1 MQKWAKVD
9 EIKVEVGLIRANMMY
24 HKGRGFESRHRFE
37 STAASITKKEI
48 LVFTHNIVW
57 TDVQL
62 ENKTEIL
69 SNIILKFL
77 VGPAV

>member
-37 STAASITKKEI
+37 STAASISS
-48 LVFTHNIVW
+48 HIV
-57 TDVQL
+57 
-62 ENKTEIL
+62 NRPY
-69 SNIILKFL
+69 LKPK
-77 VGPAV
+77 GM

>member
-37 STAASITKKEI
+37 STAASIKAKKLE
-48 LVFTHNIVW
+48 VFQNY
-57 TDVQL
+57 
-62 ENKTEIL
+62 
-69 SNIILKFL
+69 
-77 VGPAV
+77 